1 VAAQSRVYLEERGI
15 DLSGEQA
22 TKTKTALEFF
32 AH

>member
-1 VAAQSRVYLEERGI
+1 VYLEERGI